1 MLKSKT
7 MSTTRTH
14 IGKIGRLSK
23 ARRTELA
30 HRLEDSQPGTDIVH
44 WLNAQPDVQAILK
57 AQFDGRPVTE
67 QNLSDWKH
75 SGHVEWLRR
84 EAARESALQLVERSD
99 DLVETAQE
107 GHLGDRLALVLAEQM
122 SRLALALL
130 EAEPDL
136 EKRWQRLCAIHREV
150 SQLRRD
156 DHRAI
161 CTAIKEERFNREAS
175 RADQAEADRLKQE
188 LKDRQ
193 INLLLEGENR
203 LANMAIFGT
212 GEAGQRRAEMLYRLK
227 CDLPCEDVM
236 DGTWPPPGTA
246 APRASAAAKEKARR
260 TAGARPRKTPANPGK
275 SSLIKADPVEKNEAP
290 EPAPAK

>member
-107 GHLGDRLALVLAEQM
+107 GHLGDRLALLLAGQM
-122 SRLALALL
+122 SRLSLALL
-130 EAEPDL
+130 EEEPDL

-156 DHRAI
+156 DHRAMR
-161 CTAIKEERFNREAS
+161 TAFDQERWNLDTHIKEEAYLERSKKAHE
-175 RADQAEADRLKQE
+175 ERL
-188 LKDRQ
+188 L
-193 INLLLEGENR
+193 N
-203 LANMAIFGT
+203 IF
-212 GEAGQRRAEMLYRLK
+212 L
-227 CDLPCEDVM
+227 
-236 DGTWPPPGTA
+236 
-246 APRASAAAKEKARR
+246 
-260 TAGARPRKTPANPGK
+260 
-275 SSLIKADPVEKNEAP
+275 
-290 EPAPAK
+290 